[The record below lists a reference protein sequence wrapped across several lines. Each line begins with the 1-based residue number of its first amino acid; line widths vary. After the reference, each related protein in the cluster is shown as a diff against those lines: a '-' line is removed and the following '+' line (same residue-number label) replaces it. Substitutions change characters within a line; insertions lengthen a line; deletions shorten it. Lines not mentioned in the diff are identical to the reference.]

1 MKKVLLTIGI
11 SLATVAAFAAD
22 VSKYAPPNAD
32 EIKITG
38 DAAKGAATYKMFCA
52 SCHGATGKGDG
63 AAAAALNPKP
73 RDFAD
78 KERMSQIADW
88 EILKV
93 IKEGGASVGLSPL
106 MTPWGAVLQ
115 TEEKLQDVA
124 AFVRSLSN

>member
-1 MKKVLLTIGI
+1 MKKVLITAAIALT
-11 SLATVAAFAAD
+11 TVGAYASD
-22 VSKYAPPNAD
+22 TSKFAPPNAA

-93 IKEGGASVGLSPL
+93 IKDGGASIGLSPL

-115 TEEKLQDVA
+115 TDEKLQDVA